1 MTSATNKKDDDKR
14 SGLGAQTAGR
24 SLSKVVR
31 RAFGRQGFAEPGILL
46 RWPEIVGDTL
56 SRFTLPER
64 LTFPQGERN
73 RGTLHLKVDGQFA
86 LEVQHLEPLIIERI
100 NGFFGYGAVA
110 RISILQAPIPQ
121 RTKRKTSKSNRN
133 SLKPPVPEG
142 CEPTDPD
149 EESLDDALRRLAA
162 HVLSEKS

>member
-46 RWPEIVGDTL
+46 RWPEIVGNTL

-110 RISILQAPIPQ
+110 RISILQAPIP
-121 RTKRKTSKSNRN
+121 TNAKPKTSKSNRN

-142 CEPTDPD
+142 CAPTDPN

-162 HVLSEKS
+162 HVLSEKA